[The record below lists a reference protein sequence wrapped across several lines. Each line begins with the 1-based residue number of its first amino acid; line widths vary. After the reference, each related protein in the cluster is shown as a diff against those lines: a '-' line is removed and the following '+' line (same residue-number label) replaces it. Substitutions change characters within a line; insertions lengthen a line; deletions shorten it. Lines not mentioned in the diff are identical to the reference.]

1 MLLLMLLLLTAN
13 FDDKE
18 LLLAVGVDESFGEL
32 DAPRDRALLSTRDVE
47 LELELS
53 KVLIVKFEGL
63 LLPDICI
70 FGLYRVHCGI
80 IFRSVRSF

>member
-1 MLLLMLLLLTAN
+1 MLLLLLLLLLTAN

-32 DAPRDRALLSTRDVE
+32 DAPRDRALLTKGARDDVE
-47 LELELS
+47 LS
-53 KVLIVKFEGL
+53 KLIVFIVKFEGL

-70 FGLYRVHCGI
+70 FGLY
-80 IFRSVRSF
+80 

>member
-32 DAPRDRALLSTRDVE
+32 DAPSDRALLTKGARDDVE
-47 LELELS
+47 LS
-53 KVLIVKFEGL
+53 KLIPEVFIVKFEGL
-63 LLPDICI
+63 LLPDIFI
-70 FGLYRVHCGI
+70 FGLY
-80 IFRSVRSF
+80 